1 LAARLTAEFILAID
15 TRPLYPFRTV
25 DQRSIQAEPN
35 VKPPTLDTGK
45 PIVQDYPRG
54 SHTPVSDRLEGA
66 AFLTHQKQLDG
77 QSSTTRHKRK
87 RSEGQLPH
95 TLLNAKA
102 RRGRTS
108 SVSDTDSS
116 STCHP
121 APIRSGASWT
131 TSSSSDPG
139 YTASL
144 YPEAIRAT
152 QSASSG
158 FALSLPGPP
167 SLRDSSARL
176 LAPVESSNK
185 QEEASSSDVLVVFG
199 EDMPKDLPESHLLF
213 LEEVCRVN
221 TRLYG
226 QPRLEISKDTTEP
239 SYSETRKA
247 VIVTNLFS
255 TLARV
260 EYKAEL

>member
-199 EDMPKDLPESHLLF
+199 ENMPKDLPGLTCCSWRKSVES
-213 LEEVCRVN
+213 
-221 TRLYG
+221 TRDYTVSPGWKSLKI
-226 QPRLEISKDTTEP
+226 PRSHHILRRGRP
-239 SYSETRKA
+239 
-247 VIVTNLFS
+247 
-255 TLARV
+255 
-260 EYKAEL
+260 

>member
-1 LAARLTAEFILAID
+1 MAAPLTAEFILAID
-15 TRPLYPFRTV
+15 TRPLYPFRTD

-54 SHTPVSDRLEGA
+54 THTPVSDRLEGA

-176 LAPVESSNK
+176 LAPVGSSNK
-185 QEEASSSDVLVVFG
+185 QEEASSSDSLYSSSSERTCRKTCPSLTCCSWRKSV
-199 EDMPKDLPESHLLF
+199 ES
-213 LEEVCRVN
+213 
-221 TRLYG
+221 TRDYTVSPGWKSLKI
-226 QPRLEISKDTTEP
+226 PRNHRILRRGRP
-239 SYSETRKA
+239 
-247 VIVTNLFS
+247 
-255 TLARV
+255 
-260 EYKAEL
+260 

>member
-1 LAARLTAEFILAID
+1 MTARLTAEFILAID
-15 TRPLYPFRTV
+15 TRSLYPFRTDV
-25 DQRSIQAEPN
+25 QRSIQAEPN
-35 VKPPTLDTGK
+35 VKPTTLDTGK
-45 PIVQDYPRG
+45 PIVKNYPPG
-54 SHTPVSDRLEGA
+54 THTPASDRLEGA
-66 AFLTHQKQLDG
+66 ALLTHQKQLDG

-87 RSEGQLPH
+87 RSGGQLPH

-116 STCHP
+116 STCYP
-121 APIRSGASWT
+121 APTWSGSSWT

-176 LAPVESSNK
+176 LAPV
-185 QEEASSSDVLVVFG
+185 
-199 EDMPKDLPESHLLF
+199 
-213 LEEVCRVN
+213 
-221 TRLYG
+221 
-226 QPRLEISKDTTEP
+226 
-239 SYSETRKA
+239 
-247 VIVTNLFS
+247 
-255 TLARV
+255 
-260 EYKAEL
+260 